1 LAVEQGGLLAFC
13 LEVPPALGRVAY
25 VRQKIIVKAQAR
37 CGLRG
42 SVKQGEVI
50 DLNKFISR
58 G

>member
-1 LAVEQGGLLAFC
+1 MLAFC

-37 CGLRG
+37 YGPRG